1 MDKRQLE
8 EKACL
13 VVVATV
19 AESIIKSHWVD
30 LQEKLCL
37 TPGRSEDSDSTEMQL
52 VIRKHW
58 PSQVGSMTEIYG
70 GLQMSSDVEEN
81 Q

>member
-1 MDKRQLE
+1 MDKRQLA

-19 AESIIKSHWVD
+19 AESIIKSNWVD
-30 LQEKLCL
+30 LQEKLCS
-37 TPGRSEDSDSTEMQL
+37 TPGRTEGSDSTEMQFI
-52 VIRKHW
+52 IRKHW
-58 PSQVGSMTEIYG
+58 PSQVGSMTKIYG
-70 GLQMSSDVEEN
+70 GLQMASDFEEN